1 MLNKP
6 SPFAAFSQFC
16 YGHNFRKSWPIH
28 LEPICTFPLGI
39 HRPSPRMMSLYP
51 NLQLKAW
58 PLSRSSTF
66 LSTPL
71 SDSIARVMN
80 QTNESKLAFDTPSQ
94 AAPPQLE
101 PLLSPQ
107 ILNGTHACSTNVTHQ
122 HLFTWTLANDTIF
135 RQRASPPKIGSN
147 IDDSVM
153 QMRHRRE
160 FSIVM
165 ITPKTP
171 GQLVLEWIQP
181 SRSEIRR
188 CEASIIFE
196 NSFCHRIN

>member
-1 MLNKP
+1 MHIKP
-6 SPFAAFSQFC
+6 I
-16 YGHNFRKSWPIH
+16 R
-28 LEPICTFPLGI
+28 TFPLGI
-39 HRPSPRMMSLYP
+39 YRPIPRIMWLHP
-51 NLQLKAW
+51 NLKLKAW

-101 PLLSPQ
+101 SLLLPQ
-107 ILNGTHACSTNVTHQ
+107 ILNGTHACLTNVTHQ

-147 IDDSVM
+147 IDDSVI

-181 SRSEIRR
+181 WRIEIRR
-188 CEASIIFE
+188 GEASIICE
-196 NSFCHRIN
+196 VSFCHRIN